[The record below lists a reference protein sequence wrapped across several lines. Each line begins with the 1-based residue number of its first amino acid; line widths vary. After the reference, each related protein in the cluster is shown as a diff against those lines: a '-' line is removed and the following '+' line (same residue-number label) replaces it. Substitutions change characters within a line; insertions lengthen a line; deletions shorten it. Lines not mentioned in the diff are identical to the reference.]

1 MDVAPS
7 GFAYPSTICDYVFCN
22 GASGAMHD
30 NASLICA
37 PSTGSAVCGR
47 HGLHQPPKFVT
58 LSLDPTDAVYTPMFE
73 AGLLQTPS
81 PFYYITVNNTVYVLS
96 TSTTEPNIF
105 LGGVVPT
112 ADGADLHLHYI
123 VELLSQ
129 GRDLRDVHIGPPST
143 TVDGVLLI
151 LSIGTTLFLAP
162 LSSDFHTTKSELTM
176 GGGLQSLDWTS
187 PESGGNAAL
196 EHKCPS
202 AWRLIPDK
210 GSNSILVVC
219 KNRLLQLKLG
229 CDGPNF
235 TRCSFRNETHN
246 ATGKFRAPVAILHD
260 ANNTAVCYITQDP
273 QGLLSKSM
281 SAFPSTLDRLTYAP
295 LLDEDTKKMLSARGP
310 ICIPPDGQG
319 CTAFFINKDD
329 GELYKLMIVDG
340 AVKCKKLHLG
350 KKCDSCYINTCQR
363 DPETVALT
371 DNSTGFITIFDPV
384 TGNVLSTS
392 IPGASKLSLF
402 GLRAE
407 NPHTAESGTTNQQSN
422 SDSYSSML
430 ELKVGLPT
438 GILTIVTVVGA
449 IITVIT
455 LIFLK
460 KRTIKRTPMSPV
472 PPVPPIPCTETH
484 GGLGSPIIKVLK

>member
-319 CTAFFINKDD
+319 CIAFFINKDD

-340 AVKCKKLHLG
+340 VVKCKKLG
-350 KKCDSCYINTCQR
+350 KKCDLCHINTCQR

-371 DNSTGFITIFDPV
+371 DNSTGLIMIFDLV
-384 TGNVLSTS
+384 TGKVLSTS
-392 IPGASKLSLF
+392 IPAASKLSLF
-402 GLRAE
+402 GLRTE
-407 NPHTAESGTTNQQSN
+407 NPDTDVYEPGTTYLESN
-422 SDSYSSML
+422 SGSDSSRL
-430 ELKVGLPT
+430 ELIVGLPT
-438 GILTIVTVVGA
+438 ASCLIIITAIGA
-449 IITVIT
+449 IIAMVIAVY
-455 LIFLK
+455 LRK
-460 KRTIKRTPMSPV
+460 KCCIRKTHKD
-472 PPVPPIPCTETH
+472 CTEPEGELELT
-484 GGLGSPIIKVLK
+484 